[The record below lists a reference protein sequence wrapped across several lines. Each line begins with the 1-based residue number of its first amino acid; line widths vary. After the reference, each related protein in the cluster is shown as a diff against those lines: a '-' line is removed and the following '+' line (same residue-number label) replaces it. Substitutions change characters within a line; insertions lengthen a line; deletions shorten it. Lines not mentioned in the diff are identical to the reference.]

1 MMIPRDAKV
10 WIAGHK
16 GLAGSALTR
25 LLEAEGFTQ
34 VIKRTSKELDLT
46 DQSAVREFFREQK
59 PEYIFLAAAKV
70 GGIVANM
77 NDPVGFLFRNIQIHT
92 NVIEGAA
99 HHGVK
104 KLLFLGSSCV
114 YPKLAPQPIQEDSL
128 LSGPLEASNR
138 SFAIAKIAGL
148 EMCRACKSQLG
159 LDSVSL
165 MPSNLYGP
173 GDNYDPE
180 TSHVLG
186 ALIRKMHDAKVNNTK
201 EVTLWGTGSP
211 RREFLYSDDLA
222 RAALVA
228 MEADNAPDLMNVG
241 PGEDIPIRELV
252 GFIQKA
258 VGFEGEVIWDTT
270 RPDGTPRKLLDVS
283 KIHSLGWKH
292 QVELEEGIQRAYASF
307 MAGV

>member
-1 MMIPRDAKV
+1 MIPRDAKV